1 MNDRLK
7 KELMG
12 SRLVSFALFALALIM
27 PVISVAQSPP
37 PESIIVRTFDR
48 FEIAGDY
55 YPGQD
60 GMPGVVLSHMLNRKR
75 SDWSAFANTLQ
86 AAGYHVL
93 AIDLRGHGDSK
104 MNGRRTGWRALSKKV
119 FSHAPNDPAAAA
131 AWLREK
137 NGIDKNRIALIG
149 ASIGA
154 NASVVAASRESS
166 NIKTVVL
173 LSCGINYRGVKT
185 DDAIKS
191 YHGPVLIVAAAG
203 DKYSAE
209 SSRKLAQWAGDATLK
224 IYKGKLHGTNL
235 FRAHEDLGPT
245 ILKWLKSKMRN

>member
-1 MNDRLK
+1 MNCRFK

-12 SRLVSFALFALALIM
+12 SRLVSSALFVLALIM
-27 PVISVAQSPP
+27 PMISAAQNPP
-37 PESIIVRTFDR
+37 PESVTVRTFDR

-60 GMPGVVLSHMLNRKR
+60 GMPGVVLSHMLNRNR
-75 SDWSAFANTLQ
+75 SDWRAFANTLQ

-131 AWLREK
+131 SWLRKK
-137 NGIDKNRIALIG
+137 NGVEKNRIALIG

-154 NASVVAASRESS
+154 NASVVAASREGA

-173 LSCGINYRGVKT
+173 LSCGINYRGVT
-185 DDAIKS
+185 TEDAVRS
-191 YHGPVLIVAAAG
+191 YHGPVLIVATDE

-224 IYKGKLHGTNL
+224 IYKGKLHGTNI
-235 FRAHEDLGPT
+235 FRAHDDLGPT
-245 ILKWLKSKMRN
+245 ILKWLEAKMRN